1 MTTNTIRYPHA
12 NRALISVMLVSFIGT
27 VGIALPYPILTPYFL
42 DSESSSA
49 LTQYAGL
56 PPKVL
61 LGIILALYP
70 LGLLI
75 GGAFIGAL
83 SDIYGRKRLL
93 NITLLIAALSYIG
106 TVWALQ
112 KDSFIGFAVMR
123 LVTGICEGNIA
134 VARAIAVDLHPK
146 IDRKRS
152 LSLVFAATYAGWL
165 VGPVAGGYL
174 MPYGVHMSFLI
185 AALTVMAC
193 LVMVYLGLDPDK
205 PEKPAGS
212 VLQSM
217 HTNNSIGLLKNK
229 SIRPLIVFHFIFSL
243 ALNTFYEYF
252 PLWLVE
258 AFGYGPL
265 EIAWLFVSLSLSMI
279 ITSAFFITRLSALGT
294 DRQLIFGCVITLGLS
309 TGLLPFVDQTWCLLL
324 FTIMGATIALENGIF
339 PAFMSGTYGHYGQ
352 GRIMGL
358 LTTNFCLANVIM
370 ALAGA
375 FLALLGGAWVIWCAS
390 LLFIVSALWLLFQQS
405 AGRPSGG

>member
-1 MTTNTIRYPHA
+1 MPTETIRYPHA
-12 NRALISVMLVSFIGT
+12 QRALAAVMLVSFIGT
-27 VGIALPYPILTPYFL
+27 VGIALPYPILAPYFL
-42 DSESSSA
+42 DPASSPA
-49 LTQYAGL
+49 LTQFAGL
-56 PPKVL
+56 PAKVL

-75 GGAFIGAL
+75 GGSFIGAL

-93 NITLLIAALSYIG
+93 NITLFIAGLSYLG

-112 KDSFIGFAVMR
+112 QESFIGFAIMR
-123 LVTGICEGNIA
+123 LATGLCEGNIA
-134 VARAIAVDLHPK
+134 VARAIAVDLHPQ

-185 AALTVMAC
+185 AAITVLVC
-193 LVMVYLGLDPDK
+193 LALVYFGLDPDK
-205 PEKPAGS
+205 PAKPAGS
-212 VLQSM
+212 VWQSM
-217 HTNNSIGLLKNK
+217 GSNNSLGLLKDQ
-229 SIRPLIVFHFIFSL
+229 SIRPLIIFHFIFSL

-258 AFGYGPL
+258 AFGHGPK
-265 EIAWLFVSLSLSMI
+265 EIAWLSVSLSLTMI
-279 ITSAFFITRLSALGT
+279 VTSAFFISRLSQLGT
-294 DRQLIFGCVITLGLS
+294 DRQLIIACVVILGAA
-309 TGLLPFVDQTWCLLL
+309 TGLLPFLSQTWCLVL
-324 FTIMGATIALENGIF
+324 FTLMGATIALENGIF

-390 LLFIVSALWLLFQQS
+390 ILFFLSAIWLFFQ
-405 AGRPSGG
+405 RKTN